1 MRDESQFFKG
11 LGARIKR
18 LREEAGESQE
28 DMLSH
33 GYSVR
38 YWQKVEAGKPI
49 TLRTLL
55 RICRIFST
63 PMCDVVR
70 GLDRNPKR
78 VHEHLGRE
86 FAILLALPFRYSKAR
101 WRLSLIGVTEIFPTW
116 TAFGFAITLAPQNV
130 PPSRRRIGSRSMEP
144 TAN

>member
-1 MRDESQFFKG
+1 MRDESHFFKG

-70 GLDRNPKR
+70 GLDRNPKT
-78 VHEHLGRE
+78 GRDRWGSH
-86 FAILLALPFRYSKAR
+86 AHDLSLALRLPPTGAYGKAA
-101 WRLSLIGVTEIFPTW
+101 L
-116 TAFGFAITLAPQNV
+116 
-130 PPSRRRIGSRSMEP
+130 
-144 TAN
+144 

>member
-1 MRDESQFFKG
+1 MRDEAHFFKG
-11 LGARIKR
+11 LGARIRK
-18 LREEAGESQE
+18 LREEAGYSQE

-55 RICRIFST
+55 RICRLFST

-70 GLDRNPKR
+70 GLDEIPKR
-78 VHEHLGRE
+78 VL
-86 FAILLALPFRYSKAR
+86 
-101 WRLSLIGVTEIFPTW
+101 
-116 TAFGFAITLAPQNV
+116 
-130 PPSRRRIGSRSMEP
+130 RRSQSH
-144 TAN
+144 